1 MTVTSATRREI
12 TRAARTSD
20 VFITARPPSWVAG
33 VLNVVS
39 LACRMLSRKRLGVAL
54 IALVAVGGLGYS
66 GYRVWRH
73 FFATTSNPA
82 PRTAVVIAAPSDT
95 PSAPPATAAPT
106 PVPTLPPSVFIKV
119 PYTSQFP
126 FNEFGAGKPNENY
139 CEAAALEMVSQYFKG
154 DTRDVIPPAE
164 ADSAMGGIAGVE
176 RKSFPGVL
184 DLPLTSV
191 ASVGTQ
197 LFGLKPT
204 ITPVDLGQIETNL
217 AAGRPVIVPVMT
229 HLPSGTKMAPFYGG
243 TSVYHVILITGYDS
257 TKNLLYTNDA
267 GFVEGHNYSYSWNL
281 LSSGIDAQTLKYPQ
295 GRVML
300 TFDRA

>member
-1 MTVTSATRREI
+1 
-12 TRAARTSD
+12 
-20 VFITARPPSWVAG
+20 
-33 VLNVVS
+33 
-39 LACRMLSRKRLGVAL
+39 MLSRKTLGVAL

-164 ADSAMGGIAGVE
+164 ADSAMGGIAGKML
-176 RKSFPGVL
+176 RAGVRVTGHAMKWQWL
-184 DLPLTSV
+184 DRPRV
-191 ASVGTQ
+191 GSVGVRI
-197 LFGLKPT
+197 FG
-204 ITPVDLGQIETNL
+204 
-217 AAGRPVIVPVMT
+217 
-229 HLPSGTKMAPFYGG
+229 PSI
-243 TSVYHVILITGYDS
+243 H
-257 TKNLLYTNDA
+257 
-267 GFVEGHNYSYSWNL
+267 
-281 LSSGIDAQTLKYPQ
+281 QQ
-295 GRVML
+295 
-300 TFDRA
+300 